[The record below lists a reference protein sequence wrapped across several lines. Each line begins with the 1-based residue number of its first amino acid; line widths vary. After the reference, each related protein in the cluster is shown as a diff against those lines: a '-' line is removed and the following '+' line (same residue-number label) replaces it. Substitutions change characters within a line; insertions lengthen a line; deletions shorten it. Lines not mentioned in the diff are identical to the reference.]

1 LGQALQERSADLK
14 YDALGMEAW
23 EPGHLGIGKDP
34 SGIEE
39 ETMIINVV
47 SI

>member
-23 EPGHLGIGKDP
+23 EPRYLGIGKDP
-34 SGIEE
+34 SGMEE
-39 ETMIINVV
+39 ETIIFNVV